1 MAAIKNLNMD
11 YELFL
16 VQEQEEFINFINWT
30 SGNDD
35 IDKLI
40 QECQIKAYVPYK
52 IIEWVPY
59 DNLKHIKY
67 LTRGGFS
74 EIYTASWID
83 GGYEEWDPKE
93 QRLLRFGYMHVVLK
107 SWKCKSKLAKSHLT
121 ISNKLEDIVSCY
133 GLTKDP
139 SNGNYMLVIRKMNF
153 DLRKYLQRNH
163 KKPTWKE
170 RIRIIYEISN
180 SLYFIHGENAIHKD
194 LHSGN
199 ILYSQIDGTWVIGD
213 LGFCGPADKS
223 SKSIYGNLPYIAP
236 EVIAGKGY
244 TRDAKSSVITGY
256 NRFLPV
262 RFRFGFSPRPTVL
275 SVGFAVGSVL
285 VENRG
290 FKTETEPNRP
300 LASLGYT
307 DKSDIYSVAM
317 LMWEISSGQ
326 PPFINC
332 EHNYELAYNII
343 DGIRPKIISE
353 TPLEYKV

>member
-1 MAAIKNLNMD
+1 MSIIRRKSVYAA
-11 YELFL
+11 
-16 VQEQEEFINFINWT
+16 INFINWT

-93 QRLLRFGYMHVVLK
+93 QRLL
-107 SWKCKSKLAKSHLT
+107 SWFEEAKSHLT

-236 EVIAGKGY
+236 EVIAGKGEIYRLYQNKPDEIMFQPNVDGNNLEMNETNINY
-244 TRDAKSSVITGY
+244 TSKSRVY
-256 NRFLPV
+256 QFENFPE
-262 RFRFGFSPRPTVL
+262 PRNATKVFYDN
-275 SVGFAVGSVL
+275 S
-285 VENRG
+285 
-290 FKTETEPNRP
+290 
-300 LASLGYT
+300 
-307 DKSDIYSVAM
+307 
-317 LMWEISSGQ
+317 
-326 PPFINC
+326 
-332 EHNYELAYNII
+332 
-343 DGIRPKIISE
+343 KIINYPKNLIKLQGFQESDCND
-353 TPLEYKV
+353 